1 MIYNNIHPT
10 YFSPE
15 GVFNMAKKAKRKYTR
30 RKNVIGYNELP
41 KIKNSKV
48 YNPNGDNLG
57 QEVAQDI
64 RASERSSIFI
74 DDCRVRVR
82 ELTDTKLLNE
92 RGRVSVRIFELRR
105 TLETLENLSYQMSRE
120 AEYRKL

>member
-1 MIYNNIHPT
+1 MCKQVGGH

-15 GVFNMAKKAKRKYTR
+15 GVFNMAKKTKRKYTR
-30 RKNVIGYNELP
+30 RKNVELP
-41 KIKNSKV
+41 KIENAKAF
-48 YNPNGDNLG
+48 NPNGGNLG
-57 QEVAQDI
+57 VQETLEVN

>member
-1 MIYNNIHPT
+1 
-10 YFSPE
+10 
-15 GVFNMAKKAKRKYTR
+15 MAKKAKRKYTR
-30 RKNVIGYNELP
+30 RENVEIP
-41 KIKNSKV
+41 KIELNRNSKDAKNFNAF
-48 YNPNGDNLG
+48 NPNGGDLG
-57 QEVAQDI
+57 RGDTPEVVQDI

-82 ELTDTKLLNE
+82 ELTDTKLLDE

-105 TLETLENLSYQMSRE
+105 TLETLENLSYQMGRE